1 MATATPTSSLE
12 LRSLVSAD
20 GVLELSLHEVPI
32 PEPTATQV
40 VVRVEAAPINPSD
53 LGLLLAG
60 AGVDAA
66 SFHGSPERPVVRIA
80 LEERTMRALAG
91 RVGKSLPAGNEGAGV
106 VVAAG
111 HDAAA
116 QGLVGR
122 SVAIAGGA
130 MYAEYRVVETSQC
143 LVLPDGMPPRT
154 GASSFVNPMTTLG
167 MIGTMRNEGHS
178 ALVHTAAASNLGQ
191 MLVKL
196 CQEEDVKLVNIVRNP
211 EHERMLAKLGAK
223 HVCNSTSPTFMKDLI
238 AAISETGA
246 TIAFDAV
253 GGGSLASQILTC
265 MEAASSASMAD
276 YSRYGSTTH
285 KQVYI
290 YGGLDTSPT
299 VLTRSFGFAWAIGG
313 WLVSSFLQGVSPGE
327 FQALRQRVVS
337 GLESTFASTYT
348 KDVSLAGAL
357 QPDALAGYTKKAT
370 GEKYLVTPAGR

>member
-1 MATATPTSSLE
+1 
-12 LRSLVSAD
+12 
-20 GVLELSLHEVPI
+20 
-32 PEPTATQV
+32 
-40 VVRVEAAPINPSD
+40 
-53 LGLLLAG
+53 
-60 AGVDAA
+60 
-66 SFHGSPERPVVRIA
+66 
-80 LEERTMRALAG
+80 
-91 RVGKSLPAGNEGAGV
+91 
-106 VVAAG
+106 
-111 HDAAA
+111 
-116 QGLVGR
+116 
-122 SVAIAGGA
+122 
-130 MYAEYRVVETSQC
+130 
-143 LVLPDGMPPRT
+143 
-154 GASSFVNPMTTLG
+154 
-167 MIGTMRNEGHS
+167 
-178 ALVHTAAASNLGQ
+178 
-191 MLVKL
+191 
-196 CQEEDVKLVNIVRNP
+196 
-211 EHERMLAKLGAK
+211 MLAKLGAK